1 MDRPR
6 PRALVAQGGAR
17 MSRMFVRVGDIVRE
31 RDVRDFAEVSEFANF
46 IWLHIDGALDDAD
59 ALLAPVADIP
69 EPALIALKA
78 QETRPR
84 CASFGHGALVNLRG
98 LGDPAAIDGDPLV
111 SIRIWAQSRLAISFA
126 YRQLSVFDRLI
137 EQMAEGRLADPGDLI
152 AATAIEITESL
163 DPDIADL
170 GDALDLIESS
180 VIEEG
185 QSGERR
191 RVAGLR
197 STAIAYRR
205 FLSPQRQ
212 ALERLMVLQES
223 WLEPDDRMH
232 LQEAADRCARMV
244 EELEAVRERSALVHE
259 ALTDLRAEHMNRQA
273 LILAIVALIFLPLTF
288 VTGLLGMNVE
298 GIPFAHQPWA
308 FWGVVLS
315 CLAMGGVVA
324 IWFKVTRWL
333 QK

>member
-1 MDRPR
+1 
-6 PRALVAQGGAR
+6 
-17 MSRMFVRVGDIVRE
+17 MSRMFVRVGDVVRE
-31 RDVRDFAEVSEFANF
+31 RDASDFVEIAQIANF
-46 IWLHIDGALDDAD
+46 IWLHLDGTQDDVD
-59 ALLAPVADIP
+59 ALLAQVTDIP
-69 EPALIALKA
+69 EPVIAALKA

-98 LGDPAAIDGDPLV
+98 LGDPSSIDGDPLV
-111 SIRIWAQSRLAISFA
+111 SVRIWAQSRLAISFS
-126 YRQLSVFDRLI
+126 YRPLGVFDQLV
-137 EQMAEGRLADPGDLI
+137 EQMEAGRYADPGDLI
-152 AATAIEITESL
+152 AAMAIEITDAL

-180 VIEEG
+180 VLEEG
-185 QSGERR
+185 KSGERH
-191 RVAGLR
+191 RVADLR

-288 VTGLLGMNVE
+288 VTGLLGMNVA
-298 GIPFAHQPWA
+298 GIPFAHAPLA
-308 FWGVVLS
+308 FWGVVLF
-315 CLAMGGVVA
+315 CIAIAGVVVF
-324 IWFKVTRWL
+324 WFKATHWL
-333 QK
+333 HK

>member
-1 MDRPR
+1 
-6 PRALVAQGGAR
+6 
-17 MSRMFVRVGDIVRE
+17 MSRMFVRVGNAVRE
-31 RDVRDFAEVSEFANF
+31 RDARDFADVAQIANF
-46 IWLHIDGALDDAD
+46 IWLHIDGMQDDVD
-59 ALLAPVADIP
+59 ALLAQVADIP
-69 EPALIALKA
+69 EPAISALKA

-98 LGDPAAIDGDPLV
+98 LGDPSAIDGDPLV
-111 SIRIWAQSRLAISFA
+111 SVRIWAQSRLAISLS
-126 YRQLSVFDRLI
+126 YRQLGVLDRLT
-137 EQMAEGRLADPGDLI
+137 EQMAAGRFADPGDLI
-152 AATAIEITESL
+152 AATAIEITEAL

-180 VIEEG
+180 VLEEG
-185 QSGERR
+185 KSGERH
-191 RVAGLR
+191 RVADLR

-273 LILAIVALIFLPLTF
+273 LVLAVVALIFLPLTF
-288 VTGLLGMNVE
+288 VTGLLGMNVV
-298 GIPFAHQPWA
+298 GIPFAQEPWA
-308 FWGVVLS
+308 FWGVTLF
-315 CLAMGGVVA
+315 CLAVGGLVA
-324 IWFKVTRWL
+324 IWFKATHWL
-333 QK
+333 HR